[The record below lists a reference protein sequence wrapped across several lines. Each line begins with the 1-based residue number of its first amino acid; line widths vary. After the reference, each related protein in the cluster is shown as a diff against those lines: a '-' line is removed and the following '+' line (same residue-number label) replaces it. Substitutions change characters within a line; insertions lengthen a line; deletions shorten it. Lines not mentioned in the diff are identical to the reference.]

1 MTIAWVGQIPPLA
14 IILGSV
20 AVSTSA
26 HVFLKLGAVRV
37 SSGLEGWLNGW
48 LLAGAAA
55 HGLALVLWI
64 LALSRAPLSY
74 AYPFIAIGF
83 VATNLVAAHL
93 LGESVTFERWVG
105 VMLICAGVIVVART
119 A

>member
-1 MTIAWVGQIPPLA
+1 MNAAWVGQIPPVAFILA
-14 IILGSV
+14 SV

-26 HVFLKLGAVRV
+26 HVFLKVGAGRLGV
-37 SSGLEGWLNGW
+37 GLQGWANGW
-48 LLAGAAA
+48 LFAGAAA

-64 LALSRAPLSY
+64 FALSRAPLSY

-83 VATNLVAAHL
+83 VATNLVAAHM
-93 LGESVTFERWVG
+93 LGEPVPIERWMG
-105 VMLICAGVIVVART
+105 VALICAGVIVVART